1 MDIKVGKNKYQI
13 TFPILVTIGA
23 VLVSAI
29 SWFTMLQ
36 VNMATME
43 SEIDRLSV
51 IIEKQEDKVQAC
63 LEVVDDYYELKRRFN
78 LSLIHI

>member
-36 VNMATME
+36 VNMVTME

-78 LSLIHI
+78 NQ

>member
-13 TFPILVTIGA
+13 TFPILVTVGA

-36 VNMATME
+36 VNLTTME

-51 IIEKQEDKVQAC
+51 IIEGQEDKVQAC

-78 LSLIHI
+78 NQ

>member
-13 TFPILVTIGA
+13 TFPILVTVGA
-23 VLVSAI
+23 ILVSAI

-43 SEIDRLSV
+43 SELDRLSV
-51 IIEKQEDKVQAC
+51 IIEKQEDNKQV
-63 LEVVDDYYELKRRFN
+63 KFTRTR
-78 LSLIHI
+78 

>member
-23 VLVSAI
+23 VLVSTI

-43 SEIDRLSV
+43 S

-78 LSLIHI
+78 Q

>member
-36 VNMATME
+36 VNKATME
-43 SEIDRLSV
+43 SELDRLSV

-78 LSLIHI
+78 NQ

>member
-23 VLVSAI
+23 VLVSTI

-78 LSLIHI
+78 Q

>member
-63 LEVVDDYYELKRRFN
+63 LEAVSYTHLRAHET
-78 LSLIHI
+78 

>member
-43 SEIDRLSV
+43 AEIDRLSV

-78 LSLIHI
+78 NQ

>member
-23 VLVSAI
+23 VLVSTI

-78 LSLIHI
+78 NQ

>member
-36 VNMATME
+36 VNLTTME

-78 LSLIHI
+78 NQ

>member
-13 TFPILVTIGA
+13 TFPILVTVGA

-36 VNMATME
+36 VYMATME

-78 LSLIHI
+78 NQ

>member
-13 TFPILVTIGA
+13 TFPIIVTVGD

-63 LEVVDDYYELKRRFN
+63 LEVVDDYYELKRIFN
-78 LSLIHI
+78 YQ

>member
-43 SEIDRLSV
+43 SELDRLSV

-63 LEVVDDYYELKRRFN
+63 LEVVDDYYELIRRFN
-78 LSLIHI
+78 NQ

>member
-13 TFPILVTIGA
+13 TFPILVTVGA

-36 VNMATME
+36 VNLTTME
-43 SEIDRLSV
+43 SKIDRLSV
-51 IIEKQEDKVQAC
+51 IIEGQEDKVQAC

-78 LSLIHI
+78 NQ